1 MSLSSVG
8 AAPLWSLFERAIAEN
23 IDPHYPEPC
32 RIQRLAEP
40 SAGQRGTPRRLVSV
54 GISSY
59 LFRIA
64 ALFDFG
70 ADPAT
75 LAHLCLQ
82 ARTQDL
88 SGQLLTDA
96 YAEQSNMIC
105 GSVNR
110 TLSRTFRHV
119 GMSTP
124 AFLDERCADHLSL
137 LKPDQLAGFQVQTV
151 NGMSFHVALCLSSA
165 ANQPL
170 AFSLEGQE
178 EEDCSSGEI
187 DFF

>member
-1 MSLSSVG
+1 MSLPAAGV
-8 AAPLWSLFERAIAEN
+8 APLWTLFERAIAEN

-40 SAGQRGTPRRLVSV
+40 RASLEGKQRRLVSV

-64 ALFDFG
+64 ALFNFG
-70 ADPAT
+70 SDQAT
-75 LAHLCLQ
+75 LAHLSQQ
-82 ARTQDL
+82 AKTQDL
-88 SGQLLTDA
+88 DGQLLSDA
-96 YAEQSNMIC
+96 YAELTNMIC

-124 AFLDERCADHLSL
+124 AFLDERCGEHLAL
-137 LKPDQLAGFQVQTV
+137 LGAKQSAGFEVQTLS
-151 NGMSFHVALCLSSA
+151 GMSFHVALCLSSA
-165 ANQPL
+165 ADQPL
-170 AFSLEGQE
+170 EFSLEAPD